1 MKEISKPRKFY
12 DHTIYQK
19 ITHIERLN
27 VIYSRVIH
35 QLSLNEISAELN
47 LKYNTVRNI
56 LNAYKNSGRTNKKK
70 YIRKTPMGEP
80 DPPKKKLQSI
90 NSAFKGW
97 SDLQTDFIP
106 AEEPVAEK
114 PGAKKDPKRCPIKL
128 YVC

>member
-1 MKEISKPRKFY
+1 MKEIQNQRKIY

-35 QLSLNEISAELN
+35 QLSLNEISNEQN

-70 YIRKTPMGEP
+70 YIRK
-80 DPPKKKLQSI
+80 
-90 NSAFKGW
+90 
-97 SDLQTDFIP
+97 
-106 AEEPVAEK
+106 
-114 PGAKKDPKRCPIKL
+114 
-128 YVC
+128 